1 MSEQNEEVK
10 VDDLRPDGMP
20 NAVEGERDVRADDGA
35 GDKGGDKGADDKGEE
50 KPVTEERLTQVLE
63 TLVTGMADKGSKGEQ
78 TKELS
83 QEEIETLLNVYKPTE
98 KLVDDLAHED
108 KKIRLA
114 AIKELVSGVV
124 KQSNT
129 MADARIQQL
138 IGEMREK
145 EITPLQKYYEEV
157 AARREE
163 ETFYAKNDDLKPY
176 ELIVN
181 AVSAKLE
188 AAGKKFDDKG
198 KLFDEIAR
206 VSREAI
212 KSMGITPKKG
222 ATGSAS
228 RVSSNGGSRMSALSG
243 GSGGRAAGG
252 SSGGSDN
259 RRPGMAIFDDKE

>member
-1 MSEQNEEVK
+1 MSEQNEEHK
-10 VDDLRPDGMP
+10 VDETELRPDGMP
-20 NAVEGERDVRADDGA
+20 NAIDKTGDEHA
-35 GDKGGDKGADDKGEE
+35 GGPNGKVGDDKGGQVED

-63 TLVTGMADKGSKGEQ
+63 TLVSGIADKGEKSEQ
-78 TKELS
+78 QKELS
-83 QEEIETLLNVYKPTE
+83 QEEIEQLLNVYKPTE

-108 KKIRLA
+108 KKVRLA

-129 MADARIQQL
+129 MADARVQQL

-145 EITPLQKYYEEV
+145 EIVPLQRYYEEV

-181 AVSAKLE
+181 SVSAKLE
-188 AAGKKFDDKG
+188 AAGKKFDSKD

-212 KSMGITPKKG
+212 KSMGITPKG
-222 ATGSAS
+222 ATGKQAS
-228 RVSSNGGSRMSALSG
+228 RASSNGGSRMSALSG
-243 GSGGRAAGG
+243 GSGGRVAGG
-252 SSGGSDN
+252 GTTGEKD
-259 RRPGMAIFDDKE
+259 RKPGMAIFDGE